1 MKKARFTFVF
11 DTFEEA
17 SIIQKSLSPEIKHK
31 VPKTDINIRVSD
43 KTIFLEISS
52 NDTSSLRAAINSYLR
67 WINTA
72 INVKKIV

>member
-1 MKKARFTFVF
+1 MKKASFTFVF
-11 DTFEEA
+11 DTGEEA
-17 SIIQKSLSPEIKHK
+17 NIVRDSLSPEIKHK
-31 VPKTDINIRVSD
+31 VPKTDIEIKAVD
-43 KTIFLEISS
+43 KTLFLEISS

>member
-1 MKKARFTFVF
+1 MKEARFSFVF
-11 DTFEEA
+11 DTIEDV

-31 VPKTDINIRVSD
+31 VPKTDIKIRTSD
-43 KTIFLEISS
+43 KTIFLEIRSK
-52 NDTSSLRAAINSYLR
+52 DTSSLRAAINSYLR